1 MSPSLR
7 RIIRGVIAL
16 AVVIVLSVVGYRLAG
31 WSWTDSLYMVVITI
45 STIGYGEVEPLTPGL
60 RLYTIVV
67 IVFGLSASGYALG
80 GLFQLALM
88 GEIENYLGQ
97 RRMIHDIENLNQH
110 TIICGYGRIG
120 HILSDELN
128 RERERFVVIERN
140 ERAVAEAHQSG
151 YLAVPGDAT
160 EETTLETA
168 GIQRAKCLVTALP
181 DDAANVFITLTARNL
196 NPRLRIIARGELPT
210 TQKKLIQAGADRV
223 VLPAAI
229 GGLRM
234 AAMVTRPSTVEF
246 LELVVGHS
254 SMDVELDEFKI
265 AAGAPLIGKTVEQA
279 EARRKHGLL
288 VVAVKRADGKLI
300 FNPDANFAFESD
312 DTVIVMGKVEDIKR
326 FRGECSRGAVA

>member
-16 AVVIVLSVVGYRLAG
+16 AIVFVLSVLGYRLAG

-45 STIGYGEVEPLTPGL
+45 STIGYGEIGPMTPGI
-60 RLYTIVV
+60 RLYTVLV
-67 IVFGLSASGYALG
+67 IVCGLTASGYALG

-88 GEIENYLGQ
+88 GEVENYLGQ
-97 RRMIHDIENLNQH
+97 RRMTHEIEHLNQH

-120 HILSDELN
+120 HILSDELH
-128 RERERFVVIERN
+128 RERERFVIIERN
-140 ERAVAEAHQSG
+140 ERTIGEARQNG
-151 YLAVPGDAT
+151 YLALSGDAT
-160 EETTLETA
+160 EEAILETA
-168 GIQRAKCLVTALP
+168 GIHRAKCLVTALP

-196 NPRLRIIARGELPT
+196 NPKLRIIARGELPT
-210 TQKKLIQAGADRV
+210 TQKKLVQAGADRV

-254 SMDVELDEFKI
+254 SMDVELDELSI
-265 AAGAPLIGKTVEQA
+265 APGALLIGRTVQQA
-279 EARRKHGLL
+279 EARRRHGLL

-300 FNPDANFAFESD
+300 FNPDADFVFEPN
-312 DTVIVMGKVEDIKR
+312 DTVIVMGKVDDIKR
-326 FRGECSRGAVA
+326 FRGECGRSATP